1 MLNLSLTFLTGAS
14 LEMEGAI
21 DVLVDQDTDEV
32 GKQNY

>member
-1 MLNLSLTFLTGAS
+1 MLNLNLTFLTGES